1 MTMENMSRE
10 MEQLRRANGRLEQ
23 ENREKDN
30 ALQQNKVLVDL
41 VLKLCEDTGRVVPE
55 EALRRL
61 SATQAIAT
69 GSSHAVSESA
79 NNANDFG
86 HTNEDLHARD
96 VANNQGSDNN
106 GDHAS
111 I

>member
-1 MTMENMSRE
+1 
-10 MEQLRRANGRLEQ
+10 
-23 ENREKDN
+23 
-30 ALQQNKVLVDL
+30 
-41 VLKLCEDTGRVVPE
+41 
-55 EALRRL
+55 L

-86 HTNEDLHARD
+86 HTNEDLHATI

-106 GDHAS
+106 GDDAS